1 MKNREFL
8 KTIFKKRK
16 NRIIAVTICF
26 ALGSAVFAVSLRIN
40 SVRAQEASASVI
52 QSAAVTKGSISNTID
67 ASGNLETSETIDITI
82 PTGVKVEKLKVET
95 GEEVTKGQT
104 LATLNKTSVTR
115 LLINVKDNL
124 DAIDDEL
131 DQSLSSLEEEELEGE
146 KAELEE
152 MEKKLLSLY
161 KKPSVKAPSDGIIGT
176 INISENADTGD
187 TTDTVSSDN
196 TAQTASISQM
206 SAKDT
211 PEDTPKL
218 LFLTAD
224 TSTQTDQSEL
234 SGNTEQSDDTDSSE
248 QGGGSDES
256 SAPKTVTDFSSLSIK
271 TPVTGETP
279 QKSIQETDMYKGTIS
294 WDCSNSTFQS
304 QTVYTATIVLTA
316 KSGYTF
322 SEKNLP
328 IIKDASFHWSIYHS
342 GEGNT
347 LKIVAK
353 YEKTSAAQSDSS
365 GAGSGT
371 DTSGSDAESS
381 ANPGAKD
388 SDNTKSNTAGT
399 DNPAGNS
406 ASKDAGKSGNSS
418 GSIAGS
424 GGGKSGFTA
433 GSGSGTGSSGSAS
446 SSGSTSKTASEN
458 ANTYETVALTL
469 ASQDEAKITVNVDE
483 LDILSVEKN
492 QDASITLDALEDE
505 TFTGT
510 VTKVGNTASAG
521 NGSTKYEVEITVPMD
536 DRMRIGMSASVAIQV
551 SKAENTLILPMAA
564 LQQRGEETFVYTSK
578 DKDGTLSGEV
588 TVETGL
594 SDGQNVEISGDI
606 SEGTKVYYTR
616 TSRDEN
622 SRDKEMGFPGIMN
635 GNGAP
640 GTPPNSERRK
650 TNSDNNRG
658 GGTFPGGKPSGN

>member
-8 KTIFKKRK
+8 KTIFKKKK
-16 NRIIAVTICF
+16 NRTIAVTICF

-67 ASGNLETSETIDITI
+67 ASGNLETSETINITI

-146 KAELEE
+146 RSELEE

-187 TTDTVSSDN
+187 TTDAVSSDN

-328 IIKDASFHWSIYHS
+328 IIADASFHWSIHDS
-342 GEGNT
+342 GEENK

-353 YEKTSAAQSDSS
+353 YEKTSEAQGSSANTGSGNAADTDSKDSISSSGTDGSAADPGSQSSPAGKNSGSQSS
-365 GAGSGT
+365 SGKSGSVAGAGS
-371 DTSGSDAESS
+371 S
-381 ANPGAKD
+381 A
-388 SDNTKSNTAGT
+388 
-399 DNPAGNS
+399 
-406 ASKDAGKSGNSS
+406 
-418 GSIAGS
+418 
-424 GGGKSGFTA
+424 
-433 GSGSGTGSSGSAS
+433 GSSGSSGSSSSTGS
-446 SSGSTSKTASEN
+446 SSGTSAED
-458 ANTYETVALTL
+458 AGAYETVAFTL
-469 ASQDEAKITVNVDE
+469 ASQDDAKITVNVDE
-483 LDILSVEKN
+483 LDILSVEKE
-492 QDASITLDALEDE
+492 QSASVTLDALEDE

-510 VTKVGNTASAG
+510 VTKISSTASAG
-521 NGSTKYEVEITVPMD
+521 SGSTKYEVEITVPMD
-536 DRMRIGMSASVAIQV
+536 ERMRIGMSASAAIQV
-551 SKAENTLILPMAA
+551 SSAEDTLILSMTA
-564 LQQRGEETFVYTSK
+564 LQQRGDETFVYTA
-578 DKDGTLSGEV
+578 KDGDGNLSGEV

-594 SDGQNVEISGDI
+594 SDGQNVEISGGLE
-606 SEGTKVYYTR
+606 EGTEVYYTR
-616 TSRDEN
+616 AS
-622 SRDKEMGFPGIMN
+622 KEEKSLEKETGFPGIMN
-635 GNGAP
+635 GSGAP
-640 GTPPNSERRK
+640 DAPPGNDHKRQD
-650 TNSDNNRG
+650 SDNSRG
-658 GGTFPGGKPSGN
+658 GGTFPGGRPSGD